1 MQFGTLSD
9 PIYFMDIFGEE
20 SSDPANDSVYLYR

>member
-9 PIYFMDIFGEE
+9 PIYFMDIFGVER
-20 SSDPANDSVYLYR
+20 SVSANDSVYLYR

>member
-9 PIYFMDIFGEE
+9 PIYFMYIFGVELL
-20 SSDPANDSVYLYR
+20 DPANGSVYLYR